1 MMMTATDLNQ
11 EPQPLVLLVD
21 DTPANLDVLVEHLS
35 KENIDLMVATSGQ
48 EGLEL
53 AHQHLPDLI
62 LLDVMMPGMDGYTM
76 CEKLMAEPDLADIPV
91 VFLTSRDNELDVEH
105 GLSLGAVDYIVK
117 PFSLPILKARVRN
130 HLALKRRG
138 DLLTQLACTDGLTRV
153 ANRRHFDQT
162 LTQEWARAQRSNSE
176 LALVMIDIDEFK
188 PYNDRLGHTAGDAC
202 LRQIAQALKAALHRP
217 GDLLARYGGEEFV
230 ALLPDTD
237 LPSAALIAEQM
248 RLAVQQ
254 LQLPHPTALAPAQVS
269 VSMGVAST
277 YPCDL
282 QQAQDLLELADEHL
296 YQAKRMG
303 RNRVYC

>member
-1 MMMTATDLNQ
+1 MTMTAIELHDDQ
-11 EPQPLVLLVD
+11 QPLVLLVD

-35 KENIDLMVATSGQ
+35 KEHIDLMVATSGQ

-76 CEKLMAEPDLADIPV
+76 CEQLKAESDLADIPV
-91 VFLTSRDNELDVEH
+91 VFLTSRDNEHDVER

-162 LTQEWARAQRSNSE
+162 LEQEWARAQRSSSE
-176 LALVMIDIDEFK
+176 IALVMIDIDEFK
-188 PYNDRLGHTAGDAC
+188 PYNDHLGHTAGDAC
-202 LRQIAQALKAALHRP
+202 LRRIAQALKGALHRP

-248 RLAVQQ
+248 RLSVSA
-254 LQLPHPTALAPAQVS
+254 LLLPHPSARNPAHVS
-269 VSMGVAST
+269 ISLGVAST
-277 YPCDL
+277 YPCNL
-282 QQAQDLLELADEHL
+282 QQPQDLLELADEHL